1 MPDILPLEVA
11 PNAYRGQIGVARRD
25 ATPPAGIYARMWGA
39 ATHDFAEGV
48 HRPLTITVLA
58 LQASPDDPVRLIAA
72 VDIAMLGDLGD
83 RSDSERILA
92 PVREALGLTDGRL
105 LVNCSHTHS
114 SPWAATSRSNM
125 PGGHLIGP
133 YLDQLGQALL
143 EAGIEAAA
151 NVSPA
156 TLTWATGA
164 CDLAANR
171 DLTDPAPDVDRVICG
186 YNPVGHADDTLV
198 VGRVTRDEDGST
210 MATLINY
217 ACHPTTLA
225 WDNKLISPDY
235 IGAMRELVE
244 QHTAGAL
251 CVFLHGASGELGPA
265 HQYVGDPAV
274 ADRHGRRLG
283 FSALAAIEGMLPP
296 GEALRY
302 EGVAESGAPLAV
314 WLPAAFTPS
323 AVLAGEG
330 ITVPMPLKPMPSVAE
345 LEADLAATED
355 RPQRERLFRKI
366 QIVRSLSDD
375 GYQPILTWVWR
386 LGDSLLVA
394 HPNEAYSCFQE
405 DLRAAFPDQTIVVM
419 NTTGA
424 TEIGYLY
431 PPDLEGRDVYQVWQT
446 PFAANALPTLT
457 AECIAEGRRLLD
469 AGT

>member
-1 MPDILPLEVA
+1 MPDIVPLEVV
-11 PNAYRGQIGVARRD
+11 PSAYSGLIGIARRD
-25 ATPPAGIYARMWGA
+25 ATPPDGIYARMWGA

-48 HRPLTITVLA
+48 HRPLSITVLA
-58 LQASPDDPVRLIAA
+58 LQAGPSAPVRLLAGI
-72 VDIAMLGDLGD
+72 DIALLGDFGVQ
-83 RSDSERILA
+83 SDSERILS
-92 PVREALGLTDGRL
+92 PVRNALGLDEGRL

-114 SPWAATSRSNM
+114 APWAATSRRDM

-133 YLDQLGQALL
+133 YIDQLGQALL
-143 EAGIEAAA
+143 EAGLEAVA
-151 NVSPA
+151 NLAPA
-156 TLTWATGA
+156 TLTWATGT

-171 DLTDPAPDVDRVICG
+171 DLPDPAPGADRVICG
-186 YNPVGHADDTLV
+186 YNPAGHADDTLV

-210 MATLINY
+210 MATIVNY

-244 QHTAGAL
+244 EHTAGAL
-251 CVFLHGASGELGPA
+251 CLFLHGASGDLGPA

-283 FSALAAIEGMLPP
+283 FSALAALEGMLPP

-314 WLPAAFTPS
+314 WLPGPFTPS
-323 AVLAGEG
+323 TVLTGEG

-345 LEADLAATED
+345 LEAEHAATDD
-355 RPQRERLFRKI
+355 RPLRERLFRKL
-366 QIVRSLSDD
+366 QIVKALSDD

-386 LGDSLLVA
+386 VGDSLLVA
-394 HPNEAYSCFQE
+394 HPNEAYACFQE
-405 DLRAAFPDQTIVVM
+405 DLRAAFPDRTIVVM
-419 NTTGA
+419 NTTGS

-431 PPDLEGRDVYQVWQT
+431 PPELDGHDVYQVWQT
-446 PFAANALPTLT
+446 PFSADALPTLT
-457 AECIAEGRRLLD
+457 SECVTEGRRLF
-469 AGT
+469 AESA